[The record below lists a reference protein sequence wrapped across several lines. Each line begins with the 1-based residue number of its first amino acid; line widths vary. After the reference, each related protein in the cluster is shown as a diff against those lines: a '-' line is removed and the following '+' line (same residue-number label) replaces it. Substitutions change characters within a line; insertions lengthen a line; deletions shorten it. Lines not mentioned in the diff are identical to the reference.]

1 MQNNDFEA
9 RVRNRIIK
17 FPSVDGLTP
26 IELSTIVGQVEE
38 KINKIEQKLNI
49 VDSSKLAILAAYDF
63 AVELY
68 NLRQKSETDR
78 EADSRKVEELVEKL
92 ACFCKLGFCPFEKL
106 ACCCLAYWCCFFGSF
121 VFWLFGSFVC

>member
-9 RVRNRIIK
+9 KVRGRLLK

-26 IELSTIVGQVEE
+26 IEMSTIVGQVEE
-38 KINKIEQKLNI
+38 KIKKIEEKLNI

-68 NLRQKSETDR
+68 NLRQRSETNR
-78 EADSRKVEELVEKL
+78 EADTRKVEELVEKL
-92 ACFCKLGFCPFEKL
+92 SKTLGTETGNVK
-106 ACCCLAYWCCFFGSF
+106 
-121 VFWLFGSFVC
+121 